1 MEGKEWVWDNGIIK
15 EQEVNRL
22 KLEMSNAK
30 RHELAVK
37 QAKVF
42 ESFIKNL

>member
-1 MEGKEWVWDNGIIK
+1 MEGKEWVWDNGLIK

-30 RHELAVK
+30 THELAAK